1 MRRGVLP
8 SVIAGAALSLSVT
21 ACGVADGDGP
31 RPGVAAEVD
40 GQTLEL
46 GKLDR
51 AVQDYCDVLAESPQG
66 EAVPKA
72 AVRADLAR
80 LWAQAVAVDEI
91 AGDYGVDVPDE
102 TVERAFVERA
112 WGTLGEVDDDNYE
125 SFEWLTWV
133 QLRVNDPLLAI
144 GNQVVLE
151 ETGQP
156 ADQPTAAAR
165 GTEAVQAWL
174 DDNEL
179 ELNPV
184 FGQLDAD
191 TGQFAG
197 DGLSV
202 AVSDEARDGVKN
214 PPYSAEQVAGLPAT
228 QRCGP
233 AVAAPQEQPGT

>member
-8 SVIAGAALSLSVT
+8 SVIAGAALSLSV
-21 ACGVADGDGP
+21 AGCGVSDQGS

-40 GQTLEL
+40 GQTLQL

-51 AVQDYCDVLAESPQG
+51 AVQDYCEVLSSSDEG

-80 LWAQAVAVDEI
+80 LWAQAVAVGEI
-91 AGDYGVDVPDE
+91 APEYDVELPAGPVQRD
-102 TVERAFVERA
+102 FVERA
-112 WGTLGEVDDDNYE
+112 WEGLGEIDDDNYE

-144 GNQVVLE
+144 GGAIVRE
-151 ETGQP
+151 ESGQE
-156 ADQPTAAAR
+156 ADEQTAAAR
-165 GTEAVQAWL
+165 GTEAVEAWL
-174 DDNEL
+174 EENDL

-184 FGQLDAD
+184 FGHLDAE
-191 TGQFAG
+191 TGAFAG
-197 DGLSV
+197 DALSV
-202 AVSDEARDGVKN
+202 PVSDEARAGVKS
-214 PPYSAEQVAGLPAT
+214 PPFSPEQVADLPAS

-233 AVAAPQEQPGT
+233 AVEAPQVQPGA